1 MKLVNL
7 HDNSN
12 LMKELSC
19 LILALA
25 LCTCADN
32 KRLKKDIN
40 YIFARIN
47 LKNII
52 SKELYDRGIFIKIF
66 EISDSKAT
74 LKIISEGT
82 EEFLSSYI
90 ISVVSDGDY
99 YTGSKLYKVEGL
111 LNPKIIEI
119 QKESYPNFIINIE
132 YGKSKN
138 RKIEILKF
146 EGVK

>member
-1 MKLVNL
+1 MRKIITLITL
-7 HDNSN
+7 
-12 LMKELSC
+12 LTFLSC
-19 LILALA
+19 SSQNLKIK
-25 LCTCADN
+25 DFSD
-32 KRLKKDIN
+32 KKDIN

-74 LKIISEGT
+74 LKNISEGT

-119 QKESYPNFIINIE
+119 QKESYPDFIINIE
-132 YGKSKN
+132 YGTSKN

>member
-1 MKLVNL
+1 MRKIITLITL
-7 HDNSN
+7 
-12 LMKELSC
+12 LTFLSC
-19 LILALA
+19 SSQNLKIK
-25 LCTCADN
+25 DFSG
-32 KRLKKDIN
+32 KKDIN